1 MKICSG
7 VKYNG
12 NTYIY
17 RKDIQGNIC
26 AILDSNG
33 SIIVQYKYDAW
44 GNHAV
49 LDANGADIT
58 EATHIGNINPFR
70 YRGYYY
76 DTETGL
82 YYLKSRYYDPETG
95 RFISIDDISYLDP
108 ETINGL
114 NLYSYCGNNPVMN
127 VDPEGMFWGLFFLI
141 VGISALLIGT
151 GVAIYAGVTAYNN
164 GYRGWDLAGAIAR
177 GFLAGAAAGALVGAL
192 IAMFIYA
199 APAIGSF
206 LSSTFTL
213 GYMVTATGAVAA
225 ITVTGAQIAAAGAA
239 AAIGLGILFAQ
250 WVPGSWPG
258 DDPTVPPGDGFEWRG
273 PGEVGS
279 EFGEWYNPA
288 THDQLHPNLNHPL
301 PKGPHWG
308 WRNKWRNIL
317 IDIFKN
323 IGGGSIG

>member
-1 MKICSG
+1 M
-7 VKYNG
+7 
-12 NTYIY
+12 
-17 RKDIQGNIC
+17 
-26 AILDSNG
+26 LD
-33 SIIVQYKYDAW
+33 V
-44 GNHAV
+44 
-49 LDANGADIT
+49 NGADISD
-58 EATHIGNINPFR
+58 AAHIGKLNPFR

-177 GFLAGAAAGALVGAL
+177 GFFAGAAAGALVGAL

-213 GYMVTATGAVAA
+213 GYMVTATGAAAA

-273 PGEVGS
+273 KGPIGGDK
-279 EFGEWYNPA
+279 GAWYNPQ
-288 THDQLHPNLNHPL
+288 TGDSLHPDLNHPA
-301 PKGPHWG
+301 GIDPHWDWTNNAKIV
-308 WRNKWRNIL
+308 WR
-317 IDIFKN
+317 IFRFFIERKL
-323 IGGGSIG
+323 